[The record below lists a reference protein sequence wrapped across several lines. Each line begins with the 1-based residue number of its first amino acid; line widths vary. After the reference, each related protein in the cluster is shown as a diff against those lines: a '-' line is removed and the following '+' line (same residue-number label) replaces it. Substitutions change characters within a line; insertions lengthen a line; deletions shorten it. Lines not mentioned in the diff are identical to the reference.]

1 MAAAELPNTQ
11 AWSRLPDI
19 FAAIKAAGT
28 PPKFNNEFLKS
39 TLGFT
44 SSNDRS
50 VIAILRK
57 LGFIGSSGE
66 PTQRC
71 NNFKGHGGGRGE
83 SASRSC
89 VLDRSPLAETSGSR
103 GITVTDR
110 PSAALN
116 TASAAASMACST
128 FHIKRLSGQRLL
140 SGDHG
145 LASTCLSSP
154 VPKTAVRGPQR
165 QE

>member
-1 MAAAELPNTQ
+1 MAAAEFPNTQ

-71 NNFKGHGGGRGE
+71 NNFKGHEGGRGE

-89 VLDRSPLAETSGSR
+89 VLEPFTTGRNIGLTGDNGDRSPIRSVEHRERSCLDGLLNIHSKGYR
-103 GITVTDR
+103 GNV
-110 PSAALN
+110 
-116 TASAAASMACST
+116 
-128 FHIKRLSGQRLL
+128 F
-140 SGDHG
+140 
-145 LASTCLSSP
+145 
-154 VPKTAVRGPQR
+154 
-165 QE
+165 